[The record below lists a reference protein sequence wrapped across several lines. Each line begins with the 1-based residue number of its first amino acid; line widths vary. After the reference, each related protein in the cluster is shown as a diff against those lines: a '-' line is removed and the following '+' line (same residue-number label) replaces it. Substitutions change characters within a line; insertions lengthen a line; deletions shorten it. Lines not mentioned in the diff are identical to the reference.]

1 MADWGATAAGTAA
14 YAKRF
19 DGKAAAGHFRPAL
32 GLTLSSV
39 GLGTYL
45 GREDAATDRGY
56 VASIGTAVR
65 GGFNV
70 LDSAINYRLERSE
83 RSIGQALKELA
94 SAGFRREEIV
104 LSTKGGYLPS
114 RDPEAY
120 FREQILGPGLAT
132 AEDLVAGC
140 HCIAPGYLRH
150 QLARSL
156 ENLGL
161 RTIDVYYLH
170 NPEQQLEEVEPDA
183 FLAKIRAAFETLE
196 GEVASGRIGS
206 YGTATWNGYRV
217 APEDP
222 GALSLEAL
230 VATAREVAGDAHH
243 FRVVQLPFNLG
254 MSEAL
259 AHETQTLKGEALPLL
274 AVAQR
279 LGVTVMTSASILQGR
294 LSRGLP
300 AEMQAALPGLASD
313 AQRAIQ
319 FVRSAPGV
327 TTALVGMAQAA
338 HVEQNLGLLG
348 VPPLPAA
355 SIAAL
360 FAEA

>member
-1 MADWGATAAGTAA
+1 MPHQGATAAGTAA

-19 DGKAAAGHFRPAL
+19 DGKAAAGHFRPSL
-32 GLTLSSV
+32 GLTLSSI

-45 GREDAATDRGY
+45 GRADDATDRAY
-56 VASIGTAVR
+56 VEAIEAAVR

-83 RSIGQALKELA
+83 RAIGQALAALA
-94 SAGFRREEIV
+94 STGFGREEIV
-104 LSTKGGYLPS
+104 VATKGGYLPA

-120 FREQILGPGLAT
+120 FREQILGPELAT

-161 RTIDVYYLH
+161 QTIDVYYLH

-183 FLAKIRAAFETLE
+183 FFAKMRAAFEALE
-196 GEVASGRIGS
+196 GEVASGRIGF

-217 APEDP
+217 APDAA

-230 VATAREVAGDAHH
+230 VATAREVAGDAHL

-254 MSEAL
+254 MSDAL
-259 AHETQTLKGEALPLL
+259 VRETQTLKGEALPLL

-294 LSRGLP
+294 LTRGLP
-300 AEMQAALPGLASD
+300 AAMQDALPGLAND

-338 HVEQNLGLLG
+338 HVDQNLGLLG
-348 VPPLPAA
+348 VPPLPSA
-355 SIAAL
+355 SIAAF